1 MKVLIAG
8 GSGFIGRH
16 LSARLL
22 QDGHEVVVLTRR
34 QQAAASS
41 AGFRFTTWDGRA
53 DGDWVNELDGADAIV
68 NLAGASIGGRRW
80 TARRKAELLSSRLEP
95 TGAIVQAIERRPAG
109 QRPSVLVNASG
120 IDYYPDR
127 REDDPITEDGP
138 RGTAFLARLCDQW
151 ETAAVKAEPLGVRVV
166 TIRTSM
172 AFGLGAPAFFLVTL
186 PFRLFVGGPLGDGRQ
201 WFTWIHIDDLVG
213 LYRLA
218 IEDPSLSGPIN
229 VVAPDVRRQREL
241 ARQMGHVLHRPS
253 SLPAPAPMLRLA
265 LGEQADL
272 LLHGRRAVPA
282 KAQAAGYAF
291 AFGGLD
297 EALEEIFKRR
307 RS

>member
-16 LSARLL
+16 LSASLVK
-22 QDGHEVVVLTRR
+22 DGHEVVVLTRR
-34 QQAAASS
+34 QPAAAP
-41 AGFRFTTWDGRA
+41 AGVRFATWDGRTA
-53 DGDWVNELDGADAIV
+53 DGSWVNELDGADAIV

-109 QRPSVLVNASG
+109 RRPSVLVNASG

-127 REDDPITEDGP
+127 RDDDPVTEDGP
-138 RGTAFLARLCDQW
+138 LGTAFLARLCEQW
-151 ETAAVKAEPLGVRVV
+151 EVAAVKAQPLGVRVV
-166 TIRTSM
+166 RVRTSM

-218 IEDPSLSGPIN
+218 IQDSHLSGPIN
-229 VVAPDVRRQREL
+229 AVAPDVRRQREL
-241 ARQMGHVLHRPS
+241 AREMGRVLHRPS
-253 SLPAPAPMLRLA
+253 SLPAPAPILRLA

-272 LLHGRRAVPA
+272 LLHGRHAVPA

-291 AFGGLD
+291 AFGGLRQ
-297 EALEEIFKRR
+297 ALEELFPRR
-307 RS
+307 

>member
-16 LSARLL
+16 LSSRLL

-34 QQAAASS
+34 QQAATS
-41 AGFRFTTWDGRA
+41 AAVRFATWDGRTA
-53 DGDWVNELDGADAIV
+53 DGGWVNELDDADAIV

-80 TARRKAELLSSRLEP
+80 TGRRKAELLSSRLEP

-109 QRPSVLVNASG
+109 RRPSVLVNASG
-120 IDYYPDR
+120 IDYYRDR
-127 REDDPITEDGP
+127 RDDAPITEDGP
-138 RGTAFLARLCDQW
+138 LGTAFLARLCEQW
-151 ETAAVKAEPLGVRVV
+151 EAAAIKAEALGVRVV
-166 TIRTSM
+166 RIRTSM

-218 IEDPSLSGPIN
+218 IQNPRLSGPIN
-229 VVAPDVRRQREL
+229 AVAPDVRRQREL
-241 ARQMGHVLHRPS
+241 AREMGHVLHRPS
-253 SLPAPAPMLRLA
+253 VFPAPAPLLRIA

-272 LLHGRRAVPA
+272 LLHGRHATPV

-291 AFGGLD
+291 AFGGLH
-297 EALEEIFKRR
+297 EALEDLFRR
-307 RS
+307 R